1 MRKAIFILFLVV
13 ALCPLSAKVLLY
25 SNLGLD
31 FMICDEKLTED
42 GNTYVIN
49 ERATFLSLTNDIVL
63 LNEKIG
69 VGFLLGL
76 GLDAPLSCELNG
88 VSIPTDFSDLL
99 TNYRVGL
106 YAVKS
111 YDEIKYHASA
121 GYRLAFDR
129 DAEFI
134 SGGYATLTTLIHYAD
149 CKIGL
154 ETSFEDL
161 AFDFGLSASR
171 PISASAKLEYM
182 NESATESNT
191 VSGVC
196 IKPYIGL
203 KSAF

>member
-42 GNTYVIN
+42 GYTYVIN
-49 ERATFLSLTNDIVL
+49 ERATSLSLSNDIVFM
-63 LNEKIG
+63 NEKIG
-69 VGFLLGL
+69 VGFLLGI
-76 GLDAPLSCELNG
+76 GLDAPLSFELNG
-88 VSIPTDFSDLL
+88 VSIPTDFSDFS
-99 TNYRVGL
+99 TNYRVGI
-106 YAVKS
+106 YAAKS
-111 YDEIKYHASA
+111 YDEIRCHASA

-129 DAEFI
+129 DSEYI
-134 SGGYATLTTLIHYAD
+134 SGGYATLTSCIHFVD

-161 AFDFGLSASR
+161 AFDFGLSASV

-182 NESATESNT
+182 NESATESSA
-191 VSGVC
+191 VSGVF